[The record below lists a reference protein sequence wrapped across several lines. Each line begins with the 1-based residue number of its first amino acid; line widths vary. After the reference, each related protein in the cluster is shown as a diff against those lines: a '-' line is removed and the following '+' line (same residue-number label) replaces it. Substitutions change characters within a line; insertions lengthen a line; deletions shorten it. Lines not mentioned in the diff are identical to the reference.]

1 MMFYRRNPYATRVN
15 TLHDEDDS
23 EDDEDKRPTYN
34 GNSVNHE

>member
-1 MMFYRRNPYATRVN
+1 MFYRRNPYATRVN

-23 EDDEDKRPTYN
+23 EDEDKRPTYN